1 MNLIST
7 MYATRYSKL
16 IKNRRLRNKWRKKFE
31 RRYDLSQ
38 KKGNLY
44 RRRIKRQSNRKE
56 ILIKLE
62 KRRKRE
68 IASIKTMFKQKSLKS
83 KGINSRKRSCKSDI
97 GQKREGIIWNA
108 VGKNPFRWKISV
120 EGIIKMDRL

>member
-1 MNLIST
+1 
-7 MYATRYSKL
+7 
-16 IKNRRLRNKWRKKFE
+16 
-31 RRYDLSQ
+31 
-38 KKGNLY
+38 
-44 RRRIKRQSNRKE
+44 
-56 ILIKLE
+56 
-62 KRRKRE
+62 
-68 IASIKTMFKQKSLKS
+68 MFKQKSLKS

>member
-7 MYATRYSKL
+7 IYATRYSKL

-44 RRRIKRQSNRKE
+44 RRRIKRQAEQS
-56 ILIKLE
+56 
-62 KRRKRE
+62 
-68 IASIKTMFKQKSLKS
+68 
-83 KGINSRKRSCKSDI
+83 
-97 GQKREGIIWNA
+97 
-108 VGKNPFRWKISV
+108 
-120 EGIIKMDRL
+120 

>member
-16 IKNRRLRNKWRKKFE
+16 IKNQLRNKWRKKFE

-44 RRRIKRQSNRKE
+44 RRRIKRQAEQS
-56 ILIKLE
+56 
-62 KRRKRE
+62 
-68 IASIKTMFKQKSLKS
+68 
-83 KGINSRKRSCKSDI
+83 
-97 GQKREGIIWNA
+97 
-108 VGKNPFRWKISV
+108 
-120 EGIIKMDRL
+120 